1 MQKLALSFA
10 LLALGSTPALPG
22 DFSFS
27 FTWGDIPLCTS
38 GHPRRV
44 PSPRFVV
51 SNLPEGTDRI
61 VFRLKDL
68 DAPAYNHGG
77 GKVAIDRDGVIPA
90 GAFTYKS
97 PCPPGGVHRYEWR
110 ATAKHGAK
118 VLARARARRNYPE

>member
-10 LLALGSTPALPG
+10 LLALGSTPALAA
-22 DFSFS
+22 DFTIS
-27 FTWGDIPLCTS
+27 FTWGDIPRCTS
-38 GHPRRV
+38 GHPGRV

-51 SNLPEGTDRI
+51 SGLPEGTDTI

-68 DAPAYNHGG
+68 DAPNYNHGG
-77 GKVAIDRDGVIPA
+77 GKVRIDRDGVIPA

-110 ATAKHGAK
+110 ATAKHGTK
-118 VLARARARRNYPE
+118 TLARARARRNYPE